1 MTFIFPQ
8 QEDKGTMSDKDIPL
22 MAIVTYNKSDMATG
36 SSGQYDSDGQYGSDV
51 SCKTPSDI

>member
-1 MTFIFPQ
+1 
-8 QEDKGTMSDKDIPL
+8 MSDKDIPL

-51 SCKTPSDI
+51 SCKTPSDV

>member
-1 MTFIFPQ
+1 
-8 QEDKGTMSDKDIPL
+8 MSDEDIPL

-36 SSGQYDSDGQYGSDV
+36 SSGRYDSGQYGSDF

>member
-1 MTFIFPQ
+1 
-8 QEDKGTMSDKDIPL
+8 MSDKDIPL

-36 SSGQYDSDGQYGSDV
+36 SSGQYDSDGQYDSVDTDSVDGQYGSDV